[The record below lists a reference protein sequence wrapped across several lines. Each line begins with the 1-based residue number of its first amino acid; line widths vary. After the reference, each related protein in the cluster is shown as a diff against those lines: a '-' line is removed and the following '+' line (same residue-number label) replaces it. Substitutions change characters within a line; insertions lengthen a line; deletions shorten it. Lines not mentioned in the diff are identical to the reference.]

1 VDAHRKKTRATT
13 YTNIVTTTL
22 IPAMGATTGVLFVLA
37 TLSAIATIHLIFFI
51 QNFFISEAV
60 TY

>member
-1 VDAHRKKTRATT
+1 MSATT
-13 YTNIVTTTL
+13 YTTIVTTTL

>member
-1 VDAHRKKTRATT
+1 MDAHRKKMRATT

-22 IPAMGATTGVLFVLA
+22 ILAMGATTGVLFVLA
-37 TLSAIATIHLIFFI
+37 TLSAIATIHLFFFI
-51 QNFFISEAV
+51 QNFFISVPV